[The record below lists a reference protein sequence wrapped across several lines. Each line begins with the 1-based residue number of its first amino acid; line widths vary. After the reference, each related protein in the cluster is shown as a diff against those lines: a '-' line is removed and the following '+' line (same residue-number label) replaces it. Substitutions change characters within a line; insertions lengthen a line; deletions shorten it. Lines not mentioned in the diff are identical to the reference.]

1 MKKLSLF
8 RNIPL
13 YLVSALVLLSACS
26 NSTSSDEEE
35 HADPKG
41 FVLSMNGA
49 DLVTQ
54 LSGGTISGEIELKLG
69 DETDLITIYFFDEN
83 GDRFQ
88 PDEPEYSLGYEFE
101 KDGIAEFEQHFD
113 DGKWSFHIHADTV
126 GVTDLKLKLMHG
138 DHSDFTTQ
146 DIQVHVE

>member
-49 DLVTQ
+49 DIVTQ

-83 GDRFQ
+83 GDH
-88 PDEPEYSLGYEFE
+88 SVL
-101 KDGIAEFEQHFD
+101 KGIC
-113 DGKWSFHIHADTV
+113 
-126 GVTDLKLKLMHG
+126 LR
-138 DHSDFTTQ
+138 SDRRVPYFSS
-146 DIQVHVE
+146 VF